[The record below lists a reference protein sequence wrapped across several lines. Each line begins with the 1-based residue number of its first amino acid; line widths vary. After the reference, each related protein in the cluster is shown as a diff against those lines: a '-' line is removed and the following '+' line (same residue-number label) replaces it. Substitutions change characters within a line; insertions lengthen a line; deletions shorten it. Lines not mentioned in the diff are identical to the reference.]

1 MKKFIYLYIY
11 ESGMKRSVLIV
22 LTIFITGLLIQAFA
36 GYFPAE
42 AFAFPINAAVLF
54 AALAGLWVLWREKP
68 GGAVCRWLASGN
80 ASIALIAAFLI
91 CCLILGM
98 KMQDADAASFPG
110 FGNVRRTWW
119 FILISIALMANLF
132 VVILSRRK
140 KGIRF
145 ILNHI
150 GVLVALIGC
159 FFGAPD
165 HTVSRAIVSGEAVH
179 EAVGE
184 NGEIVPLPAAM
195 KLDGFNVE
203 LDQRGNVRN
212 YRALIDVDGKKV
224 ELRVNHPYRISISED
239 VYLTS
244 YDRDNPEPQYCIV
257 EVVRQPWKYLIWA
270 GIVMMMAGGI
280 LMFARGKDDKM
291 LYLHIADNDTGYDDF
306 RNRESIA

>member
-1 MKKFIYLYIY
+1 
-11 ESGMKRSVLIV
+11 MKRSVLIV

-42 AFAFPINAAVLF
+42 AFAFPINVAVLF

-119 FILISIALMANLF
+119 FILISIALMSNLF

-150 GVLVALIGC
+150 GVLLALIGC

-212 YRALIDVDGKKV
+212 YMALIDVDGKKV

-280 LMFARGKDDKM
+280 LMFARGKDDQ
-291 LYLHIADNDTGYDDF
+291 
-306 RNRESIA
+306 

>member
-1 MKKFIYLYIY
+1 
-11 ESGMKRSVLIV
+11 MKRSVLIV

-98 KMQDADAASFPG
+98 KMQHADAVSFPG

-132 VVILSRRK
+132 MVILSRRK

-212 YRALIDVDGKKV
+212 YMALIDVDGKKV
-224 ELRVNHPYRISISED
+224 ELRVNHPYRISMSED

-280 LMFARGKDDKM
+280 LMFARGKDDQ
-291 LYLHIADNDTGYDDF
+291 
-306 RNRESIA
+306 

>member
-1 MKKFIYLYIY
+1 
-11 ESGMKRSVLIV
+11 MKRSVLIV

-42 AFAFPINAAVLF
+42 AFAFPINVAVLF

-98 KMQDADAASFPG
+98 KMQHADAVSFPG

-224 ELRVNHPYRISISED
+224 ELRVNHPYRISMSED

-280 LMFARGKDDKM
+280 LMFARGKDDQ
-291 LYLHIADNDTGYDDF
+291 
-306 RNRESIA
+306 

>member
-1 MKKFIYLYIY
+1 
-11 ESGMKRSVLIV
+11 MKRSVLIV

-80 ASIALIAAFLI
+80 TSIALIAAFLI
-91 CCLILGM
+91 CCLILGLTG
-98 KMQDADAASFPG
+98 QDADAASFPG
-110 FGNVRRTWW
+110 FGNVRGTWW

-212 YRALIDVDGKKV
+212 YMALIDVDGKKV

-280 LMFARGKDDKM
+280 LMFARGK
-291 LYLHIADNDTGYDDF
+291 
-306 RNRESIA
+306 E

>member
-1 MKKFIYLYIY
+1 
-11 ESGMKRSVLIV
+11 MKRSVLIV

-150 GVLVALIGC
+150 GVLMALIGC

-212 YRALIDVDGKKV
+212 YMALIDVDGKKV
-224 ELRVNHPYRISISED
+224 ELRVNHPYRISMSED

-244 YDRDNPEPQYCIV
+244 YDRDNLEPQYCIV

-280 LMFARGKDDKM
+280 LMFARGKDDQ
-291 LYLHIADNDTGYDDF
+291 
-306 RNRESIA
+306 

>member
-1 MKKFIYLYIY
+1 M
-11 ESGMKRSVLIV
+11 
-22 LTIFITGLLIQAFA
+22 
-36 GYFPAE
+36 
-42 AFAFPINAAVLF
+42 
-54 AALAGLWVLWREKP
+54 LWREKP

-98 KMQDADAASFPG
+98 KMQHADAASFPG

-184 NGEIVPLPAAM
+184 NGEIVPLPATM

-244 YDRDNPEPQYCIV
+244 YDRDNPEPRYCIV

-270 GIVMMMAGGI
+270 GIVMMMAGSV
-280 LMFARGKDDKM
+280 LMFARGKGD
-291 LYLHIADNDTGYDDF
+291 
-306 RNRESIA
+306 

>member
-1 MKKFIYLYIY
+1 
-11 ESGMKRSVLIV
+11 MKRSVLIV

-119 FILISIALMANLF
+119 FILISIALMSNLF

-165 HTVSRAIVSGEAVH
+165 HTVSRAIVPGEAVH

-212 YRALIDVDGKKV
+212 YMALIDVDGKKV

-270 GIVMMMAGGI
+270 GIIMMMAGGI
-280 LMFARGKDDKM
+280 LMFARGKDDQ
-291 LYLHIADNDTGYDDF
+291 
-306 RNRESIA
+306 

>member
-1 MKKFIYLYIY
+1 
-11 ESGMKRSVLIV
+11 MKRSVLIV

-98 KMQDADAASFPG
+98 KMQHADAVSFPG

-145 ILNHI
+145 ILKHI

-212 YRALIDVDGKKV
+212 YMALIDVDGKKV

-280 LMFARGKDDKM
+280 LMFARGKDDQ
-291 LYLHIADNDTGYDDF
+291 
-306 RNRESIA
+306 

>member
-1 MKKFIYLYIY
+1 
-11 ESGMKRSVLIV
+11 MKRSVLIV

-150 GVLVALIGC
+150 GVLMALIGC

-212 YRALIDVDGKKV
+212 YMALIDVDGKKV

-270 GIVMMMAGGI
+270 GIVMMMAGSV
-280 LMFARGKDDKM
+280 LMFARGKD
-291 LYLHIADNDTGYDDF
+291 
-306 RNRESIA
+306 

>member
-1 MKKFIYLYIY
+1 
-11 ESGMKRSVLIV
+11 MKRSVLIV
-22 LTIFITGLLIQAFA
+22 LTIFITGLLIQAIA

-98 KMQDADAASFPG
+98 KMQHADAVSFPG

-224 ELRVNHPYRISISED
+224 ELRVNHPYRISMSED

-280 LMFARGKDDKM
+280 LMFARGKDDQ
-291 LYLHIADNDTGYDDF
+291 
-306 RNRESIA
+306 

>member
-1 MKKFIYLYIY
+1 MYIY

-98 KMQDADAASFPG
+98 KMQHADAVSFPG

-224 ELRVNHPYRISISED
+224 ELRVNHPYRISMSED

-244 YDRDNPEPQYCIV
+244 YDRDNLEPQYCIV
-257 EVVRQPWKYLIWA
+257 EVIRQPWKYLIWA

-280 LMFARGKDDKM
+280 LMFARGKDDQ
-291 LYLHIADNDTGYDDF
+291 
-306 RNRESIA
+306 

>member
-1 MKKFIYLYIY
+1 
-11 ESGMKRSVLIV
+11 MKRSVLIV

-68 GGAVCRWLASGN
+68 GGEVCRWLASGN

-98 KMQDADAASFPG
+98 KMQHADAVSFPG

-212 YRALIDVDGKKV
+212 YMALIDVDGKKV
-224 ELRVNHPYRISISED
+224 ELRVNHPYRISMSED

-280 LMFARGKDDKM
+280 LMFARGKDDQ
-291 LYLHIADNDTGYDDF
+291 
-306 RNRESIA
+306 

>member
-1 MKKFIYLYIY
+1 
-11 ESGMKRSVLIV
+11 MKRSVLIV

-68 GGAVCRWLASGN
+68 GGEVCRWLASGN

-140 KGIRF
+140 KGIRY

-212 YRALIDVDGKKV
+212 YMALIDVDGKKV

-244 YDRDNPEPQYCIV
+244 YDRDNLEPQYCIV

-280 LMFARGKDDKM
+280 LMFARGKDDQ
-291 LYLHIADNDTGYDDF
+291 
-306 RNRESIA
+306 

>member
-1 MKKFIYLYIY
+1 
-11 ESGMKRSVLIV
+11 MKRSVLIV

-98 KMQDADAASFPG
+98 KMQHADAVSFPG

-212 YRALIDVDGKKV
+212 YMALIDVDGKKV

-257 EVVRQPWKYLIWA
+257 EVVRQPWKYLISA

-280 LMFARGKDDKM
+280 LMFARGKDDQ
-291 LYLHIADNDTGYDDF
+291 
-306 RNRESIA
+306 

>member
-1 MKKFIYLYIY
+1 MPGRRCTASLVNKKFRYLYIY

-150 GVLVALIGC
+150 GVLMALIGC

-212 YRALIDVDGKKV
+212 YMALIDVDGKKV
-224 ELRVNHPYRISISED
+224 ELRVNHPYRISMSED

-280 LMFARGKDDKM
+280 LMFARGKDDQ
-291 LYLHIADNDTGYDDF
+291 
-306 RNRESIA
+306 

>member
-1 MKKFIYLYIY
+1 
-11 ESGMKRSVLIV
+11 MKRSVLIV

-80 ASIALIAAFLI
+80 ASIALIAGFLI

-184 NGEIVPLPAAM
+184 NGEIVPLPATM

-224 ELRVNHPYRISISED
+224 DLRVNHPYRISISED

>member
-1 MKKFIYLYIY
+1 
-11 ESGMKRSVLIV
+11 MKRSVLIV

-98 KMQDADAASFPG
+98 KMQHADAVSFPG

-132 VVILSRRK
+132 MVILSRRK

-224 ELRVNHPYRISISED
+224 ELRVNHPYRISISDD

-280 LMFARGKDDKM
+280 LMFARGKDDQ
-291 LYLHIADNDTGYDDF
+291 
-306 RNRESIA
+306 

>member
-1 MKKFIYLYIY
+1 
-11 ESGMKRSVLIV
+11 MKRSVLIV

-54 AALAGLWVLWREKP
+54 ASLAGLWVLWREKP

-98 KMQDADAASFPG
+98 KMQHADAVSFPG

-132 VVILSRRK
+132 MVILSRRK

-212 YRALIDVDGKKV
+212 YMALIDVDGKKV

-244 YDRDNPEPQYCIV
+244 YDRDNLEPQYCIV

-280 LMFARGKDDKM
+280 LMFARGKDDQ
-291 LYLHIADNDTGYDDF
+291 
-306 RNRESIA
+306 

>member
-1 MKKFIYLYIY
+1 M
-11 ESGMKRSVLIV
+11 
-22 LTIFITGLLIQAFA
+22 TIFITGLLIQAFA

-42 AFAFPINAAVLF
+42 AFAFPVNAAVLF

-68 GGAVCRWLASGN
+68 GGAICGWLASGN
-80 ASIALIAAFLI
+80 TSIALISAFLG
-91 CCLILGM
+91 CCIILGLTR
-98 KMQDADAASFPG
+98 QDAGAASFPG

-119 FILISIALMANLF
+119 FMLISIALMANLF

-165 HTVSRAIVSGEAVH
+165 HIVSRAMVSRDVVR

-184 NGEIVPLPAAM
+184 NGEVVPLPAAM
-195 KLDGFNVE
+195 SLDDFNVE
-203 LDQRGNVRN
+203 HDSRGNVRN
-212 YRALIDVDGKKV
+212 YRAVIDVDGKKA

-239 VYLTS
+239 LYLTS

-257 EVVRQPWKYLIWA
+257 EVVRQPWKYIVWA
-270 GIVMMMAGGI
+270 GIVMMMAGSI
-280 LMFARGKDDKM
+280 LMFVRGADD
-291 LYLHIADNDTGYDDF
+291 
-306 RNRESIA
+306 E

>member
-1 MKKFIYLYIY
+1 
-11 ESGMKRSVLIV
+11 MKRSVLIV

-68 GGAVCRWLASGN
+68 GEAVCRWLASGN

-98 KMQDADAASFPG
+98 KMQHADAVSFPG

-212 YRALIDVDGKKV
+212 YMALIDVDGKKV

-280 LMFARGKDDKM
+280 LMFARGKDDQ
-291 LYLHIADNDTGYDDF
+291 
-306 RNRESIA
+306 

>member
-1 MKKFIYLYIY
+1 
-11 ESGMKRSVLIV
+11 MKRSVLIV

-98 KMQDADAASFPG
+98 KMQHADAVSFPG

-212 YRALIDVDGKKV
+212 YMALIDVDGKKV
-224 ELRVNHPYRISISED
+224 ELRVNHPYRISMSED

-280 LMFARGKDDKM
+280 LMFARGKDDQ
-291 LYLHIADNDTGYDDF
+291 
-306 RNRESIA
+306 

>member
-1 MKKFIYLYIY
+1 MYIY

-68 GGAVCRWLASGN
+68 GGEVCRWLASGN

-98 KMQDADAASFPG
+98 KMQHADAVSFPG

-224 ELRVNHPYRISISED
+224 ELRVNHPYRISMSED

-280 LMFARGKDDKM
+280 LMFARGKDDQ
-291 LYLHIADNDTGYDDF
+291 
-306 RNRESIA
+306 

>member
-1 MKKFIYLYIY
+1 ML
-11 ESGMKRSVLIV
+11 
-22 LTIFITGLLIQAFA
+22 TGLAIQAFA

-42 AFAFPINAAVLF
+42 AFAFPVNAAVLF

-80 ASIALIAAFLI
+80 TSIALIAAFLI
-91 CCLILGM
+91 CCLILGLTG
-98 KMQDADAASFPG
+98 QDADAASFPG

-145 ILNHI
+145 IVNHI
-150 GVLVALIGC
+150 GALMALIGC

-165 HTVSRAIVSGEAVH
+165 HTVSRAIVSCDTVR

-195 KLDGFNVE
+195 TLDDFNVE
-203 LDQRGNVRN
+203 LDPRGNVRN
-212 YRALIDVDGKKV
+212 YRAVIDVDGKKV

-244 YDRDNPEPQYCIV
+244 YDRDNPVPRYCIV

-270 GIVMMMAGGI
+270 GIVMMMAGSV
-280 LMFARGKDDKM
+280 LMFARGKGD
-291 LYLHIADNDTGYDDF
+291 
-306 RNRESIA
+306 

>member
-1 MKKFIYLYIY
+1 
-11 ESGMKRSVLIV
+11 MKRSVLIV

-91 CCLILGM
+91 CGLVLGM
-98 KMQDADAASFPG
+98 KMQHADAVSFPG
-110 FGNVRRTWW
+110 FGIVRRTWW
-119 FILISIALMANLF
+119 FILSSIALMANLF

-150 GVLVALIGC
+150 GVLVALVGC

-212 YRALIDVDGKKV
+212 YMALIDVDGKKV

-280 LMFARGKDDKM
+280 LMFARGKDDQ
-291 LYLHIADNDTGYDDF
+291 
-306 RNRESIA
+306 

>member
-1 MKKFIYLYIY
+1 
-11 ESGMKRSVLIV
+11 MKRSVLIV

-98 KMQDADAASFPG
+98 KMQHADAVSFPG

-132 VVILSRRK
+132 MVILSRRK

-212 YRALIDVDGKKV
+212 YMALIDVDGKKV

-257 EVVRQPWKYLIWA
+257 EVVRQPWKYLIWS

-280 LMFARGKDDKM
+280 LMFARGKDDQ
-291 LYLHIADNDTGYDDF
+291 
-306 RNRESIA
+306 

>member
-1 MKKFIYLYIY
+1 
-11 ESGMKRSVLIV
+11 MKRSVLIV

-42 AFAFPINAAVLF
+42 SFAFPINAAVLF

-98 KMQDADAASFPG
+98 KMQHADAVSFPG

-195 KLDGFNVE
+195 TLDEFNVE
-203 LDQRGNVRN
+203 PDPRGNVRN
-212 YRALIDVDGKKV
+212 YRAVIDVDGKKV

-244 YDRDNPEPQYCIV
+244 YDRDNPEPRYCIV

-270 GIVMMMAGGI
+270 GIVMMMAGSV
-280 LMFARGKDDKM
+280 LMFARGKD
-291 LYLHIADNDTGYDDF
+291 
-306 RNRESIA
+306 

>member
-1 MKKFIYLYIY
+1 
-11 ESGMKRSVLIV
+11 MKRSVLIV

-98 KMQDADAASFPG
+98 KMQHADAVSFPG

-212 YRALIDVDGKKV
+212 YRALIDVDEKKV
-224 ELRVNHPYRISISED
+224 ELRVNHPYRISMSED

-280 LMFARGKDDKM
+280 LMFARGKDDQ
-291 LYLHIADNDTGYDDF
+291 
-306 RNRESIA
+306 

>member
-1 MKKFIYLYIY
+1 
-11 ESGMKRSVLIV
+11 MKRSVLIV

-42 AFAFPINAAVLF
+42 AFAFPINSAVLF

-98 KMQDADAASFPG
+98 KMQHADAVSFPG

-195 KLDGFNVE
+195 KLDDFNVE
-203 LDQRGNVRN
+203 LDSRGNVRN

-244 YDRDNPEPQYCIV
+244 YDRDNPEPRYCIV

-270 GIVMMMAGGI
+270 GIVMMMAGSV
-280 LMFARGKDDKM
+280 LMFARGKD
-291 LYLHIADNDTGYDDF
+291 
-306 RNRESIA
+306 

>member
-1 MKKFIYLYIY
+1 MYIY

-54 AALAGLWVLWREKP
+54 ASLAGLWVLWREKP

-98 KMQDADAASFPG
+98 KMQHADAVSFPG

-212 YRALIDVDGKKV
+212 YMALIDVDGKKV

-280 LMFARGKDDKM
+280 LMFARGKDDQ
-291 LYLHIADNDTGYDDF
+291 
-306 RNRESIA
+306 

>member
-1 MKKFIYLYIY
+1 
-11 ESGMKRSVLIV
+11 MKRSVLIV

-98 KMQDADAASFPG
+98 KMQHADAVSFPG

-150 GVLVALIGC
+150 GVLMALIGC

-212 YRALIDVDGKKV
+212 YMALIDVDGKKV

-244 YDRDNPEPQYCIV
+244 YDRDNLEPQYCIV

-280 LMFARGKDDKM
+280 LMFARGKDDQ
-291 LYLHIADNDTGYDDF
+291 
-306 RNRESIA
+306 

>member
-1 MKKFIYLYIY
+1 
-11 ESGMKRSVLIV
+11 MKRSVLIV

-42 AFAFPINAAVLF
+42 DFAFPINAAVLF

-98 KMQDADAASFPG
+98 KMQHADAASFPG

-212 YRALIDVDGKKV
+212 YMALIDVDGKKV

-244 YDRDNPEPQYCIV
+244 YDRDNLEPQYCIV

-280 LMFARGKDDKM
+280 LMFARGKDDQ
-291 LYLHIADNDTGYDDF
+291 
-306 RNRESIA
+306 

>member
-1 MKKFIYLYIY
+1 
-11 ESGMKRSVLIV
+11 MKRSVLIV
-22 LTIFITGLLIQAFA
+22 LTIFIMGLLIQAFA

-98 KMQDADAASFPG
+98 KMQHADAVSFPG

-212 YRALIDVDGKKV
+212 YMALIDVDGKKV

-244 YDRDNPEPQYCIV
+244 YDRDNLEPQYCIV

-280 LMFARGKDDKM
+280 LMFARGKDDQ
-291 LYLHIADNDTGYDDF
+291 
-306 RNRESIA
+306 

>member
-1 MKKFIYLYIY
+1 
-11 ESGMKRSVLIV
+11 MKRSVLIV

-98 KMQDADAASFPG
+98 KMQHADAVSFPG

-165 HTVSRAIVSGEAVH
+165 HTVARAIVSGEAVH

-212 YRALIDVDGKKV
+212 YMALIDVDGKKV
-224 ELRVNHPYRISISED
+224 ELRVNHPYRISMSED

-280 LMFARGKDDKM
+280 LMFARGKDDQ
-291 LYLHIADNDTGYDDF
+291 
-306 RNRESIA
+306 

>member
-1 MKKFIYLYIY
+1 MYIY

-98 KMQDADAASFPG
+98 KMQDADAVSFPG

-212 YRALIDVDGKKV
+212 YMALIDVHGKKV

-280 LMFARGKDDKM
+280 LMFARGK
-291 LYLHIADNDTGYDDF
+291 
-306 RNRESIA
+306 E

>member
-1 MKKFIYLYIY
+1 
-11 ESGMKRSVLIV
+11 MKRSVLIV

-165 HTVSRAIVSGEAVH
+165 HTGSRAIVSREAVH

-203 LDQRGNVRN
+203 LVQRGNVRN

-224 ELRVNHPYRISISED
+224 ELRVNHPYRISMSED

-244 YDRDNPEPQYCIV
+244 YDRDNLEPQYCIV

-280 LMFARGKDDKM
+280 LMFARGKDDQ
-291 LYLHIADNDTGYDDF
+291 
-306 RNRESIA
+306 

>member
-1 MKKFIYLYIY
+1 
-11 ESGMKRSVLIV
+11 MKRSVLIV

-42 AFAFPINAAVLF
+42 AFAFPINVAVLF

-98 KMQDADAASFPG
+98 KMQHADAVSFPG

-212 YRALIDVDGKKV
+212 YMALIDVDGKKV

-280 LMFARGKDDKM
+280 LMFARGKDDQ
-291 LYLHIADNDTGYDDF
+291 
-306 RNRESIA
+306 

>member
-1 MKKFIYLYIY
+1 
-11 ESGMKRSVLIV
+11 MKRSVLIV

-42 AFAFPINAAVLF
+42 DFAFPINAAVLF

-98 KMQDADAASFPG
+98 KMQHADAVSFPG

-212 YRALIDVDGKKV
+212 YMALIDVDGKKV

-280 LMFARGKDDKM
+280 LMFARGKDDQ
-291 LYLHIADNDTGYDDF
+291 
-306 RNRESIA
+306 

>member
-1 MKKFIYLYIY
+1 MYIY

-98 KMQDADAASFPG
+98 KMQHADAVSFPG

-184 NGEIVPLPAAM
+184 NGELVPLPAAM

-212 YRALIDVDGKKV
+212 YMALIDVDGKKV

-280 LMFARGKDDKM
+280 LMFARGKDDQ
-291 LYLHIADNDTGYDDF
+291 
-306 RNRESIA
+306 

>member
-1 MKKFIYLYIY
+1 
-11 ESGMKRSVLIV
+11 MKRSVLIV

-98 KMQDADAASFPG
+98 KMQHADAASFPG

-132 VVILSRRK
+132 MVILSRRK

-212 YRALIDVDGKKV
+212 YMALIDVDGKKV
-224 ELRVNHPYRISISED
+224 ELRVNHPYRISMSED

-280 LMFARGKDDKM
+280 LMFARGKDDQ
-291 LYLHIADNDTGYDDF
+291 
-306 RNRESIA
+306 

>member
-1 MKKFIYLYIY
+1 
-11 ESGMKRSVLIV
+11 MKRSVLIV

-54 AALAGLWVLWREKP
+54 ASLAGLWVLWREKP

-98 KMQDADAASFPG
+98 KMQHADAVSFPG

-212 YRALIDVDGKKV
+212 YMALIDVDGKKV
-224 ELRVNHPYRISISED
+224 ELRVNHPYRISMSED

-244 YDRDNPEPQYCIV
+244 YDRDNLEPQYCIV

-280 LMFARGKDDKM
+280 LMFARGKDDQ
-291 LYLHIADNDTGYDDF
+291 
-306 RNRESIA
+306 